1 MITDLINGINV
12 DSILHNCLYE
22 IHSKGPISALT
33 FEKLAY
39 VKKFHPDKFKSIE
52 NKLILALGLF
62 YKTKEPKSILEE
74 FYSIYANAINDETG
88 SSFTATQASVYRGIK
103 ENRYFSFSAPTSSG
117 KSYLFRELIKNTK
130 NDILI
135 IVPSRALIAEYYNEI
150 LDFID
155 KDTLVLQFIENI
167 NTLKSHRRVFIITP
181 ERGLEVLKYKN
192 IFSIDLILLDEAQI
206 SDEEIR
212 GMTFDALVRQLD
224 KAFPKAKKVFAH
236 PFVDNP
242 AAQINKHKL
251 NSNSD
256 SKNYNL
262 HTAGKIFISTKNRD
276 DFKYFSPNIKSKHVS
291 IGNNPVIQSI
301 LEGGTL
307 LIYISKNKIYDGK
320 YLLDFG
326 DYISCCQEIA
336 DPSAISL
343 IKNLKNFIGASDK
356 PKNEKYSLLIDLMS
370 KGIVIHHGSM
380 PLKARLMVEEFIRKG
395 YAKICF
401 ATSTLAQGINM
412 PFDVVWIDN
421 FNRMT
426 PIVLKN
432 LIGRAG
438 RTTKAKGVFDYGYTI
453 IKNEN
458 IDTFTTR
465 FKEIIKLNETSRL
478 DLDIREINI
487 DQQDLAESIK
497 NETFDIELHLP
508 ESQIDRIK
516 KSTINNEIKFILDNV
531 LKGSDIITGAQYYEL
546 PDPDRDKIKTCF
558 KKIYSIHLKRSKL
571 EKAEAAVL
579 SAAIPIMLWHIQG
592 RSFSEIV
599 SLRYSFLS
607 HKDQQRKIIN
617 RLKNKEINQDTA
629 NEELSNLTVRYSPI
643 AAKIPNISLKASP
656 LFSKSTP
663 VTELSYDILIYD
675 TYDYLDKVISL
686 SMIDPITAAL
696 EIYFESTSDI
706 RAIYLQNY
714 ITYGTNDEKEIWMIK
729 YGFSFEDITWLK
741 SHIIKIDSSEIIFD
755 SSIYTLS
762 AEQIKTISRYL

>member
-1 MITDLINGINV
+1 
-12 DSILHNCLYE
+12 
-22 IHSKGPISALT
+22 
-33 FEKLAY
+33 
-39 VKKFHPDKFKSIE
+39 
-52 NKLILALGLF
+52 
-62 YKTKEPKSILEE
+62 
-74 FYSIYANAINDETG
+74 
-88 SSFTATQASVYRGIK
+88 
-103 ENRYFSFSAPTSSG
+103 
-117 KSYLFRELIKNTK
+117 
-130 NDILI
+130 
-135 IVPSRALIAEYYNEI
+135 
-150 LDFID
+150 
-155 KDTLVLQFIENI
+155 
-167 NTLKSHRRVFIITP
+167 
-181 ERGLEVLKYKN
+181 
-192 IFSIDLILLDEAQI
+192 
-206 SDEEIR
+206 
-212 GMTFDALVRQLD
+212 
-224 KAFPKAKKVFAH
+224 
-236 PFVDNP
+236 
-242 AAQINKHKL
+242 
-251 NSNSD
+251 
-256 SKNYNL
+256 
-262 HTAGKIFISTKNRD
+262 
-276 DFKYFSPNIKSKHVS
+276 
-291 IGNNPVIQSI
+291 
-301 LEGGTL
+301 
-307 LIYISKNKIYDGK
+307 
-320 YLLDFG
+320 
-326 DYISCCQEIA
+326 
-336 DPSAISL
+336 
-343 IKNLKNFIGASDK
+343 
-356 PKNEKYSLLIDLMS
+356 MS

-478 DLDIREINI
+478 DLDIHEINI
-487 DQQDLAESIK
+487 DQQDLADSIK
-497 NETFDIELHLP
+497 NETFNIELHLP

-516 KSTINNEIKFILDNV
+516 KSTINNEIKFILDNI

-558 KKIYSIHLKRSKL
+558 KRIYSIHLKRSKL

-643 AAKIPNISLKASP
+643 AAKIPDISLKASP

-663 VTELSYDILIYD
+663 VTELSYDILI
-675 TYDYLDKVISL
+675 
-686 SMIDPITAAL
+686 
-696 EIYFESTSDI
+696 
-706 RAIYLQNY
+706 
-714 ITYGTNDEKEIWMIK
+714 
-729 YGFSFEDITWLK
+729 
-741 SHIIKIDSSEIIFD
+741 
-755 SSIYTLS
+755 
-762 AEQIKTISRYL
+762 